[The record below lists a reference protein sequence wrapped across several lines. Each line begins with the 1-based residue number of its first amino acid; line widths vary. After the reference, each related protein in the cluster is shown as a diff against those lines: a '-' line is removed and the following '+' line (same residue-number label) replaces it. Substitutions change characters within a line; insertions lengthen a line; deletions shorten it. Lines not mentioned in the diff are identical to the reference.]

1 MVEIGGGWGR
11 APWGGDAAWGAGVD
25 LPLPILHAV
34 HPTVLEI
41 RGGTV
46 LGIFGENF
54 FDPMTVEVLDAGEV
68 VGTGYIFDAEFDLER
83 NRAYAGMPAMAEGVY
98 DLRVTTAGGD
108 SNVLEGALDYR
119 LHSEQAKVHGGRIKF
134 SSTWKTG
141 PRTLTSGQDP
151 TVE

>member
-11 APWGGDAAWGAGVD
+11 GPWGEESPWGTGVD
-25 LPLPILHAV
+25 LPPPIVSDV
-34 HPTVLEI
+34 HPTILEI

-54 FDPMTVEVLDAGEV
+54 HDPMTVEVLQAGQV
-68 VGTGYIFDAEFDLER
+68 VGTGYIFDAEFDLQP
-83 NRAYAGMPAMAEGVY
+83 NRAFAGMPALDEGVY
-98 DLRVTTAGGD
+98 DLRVTTAGGE
-108 SNVLEGALDYR
+108 SNVLGGVLDYR
-119 LHSEQAKVHGGRIKF
+119 LHSEQAKLHAGRIKF

-151 TVE
+151 TVG